1 MESDYIDSGNTFLF
15 YFGASQYTCEKARWD
30 FNTSICFSMCCLI
43 WSMAPWLHFEWIDA
57 SLNVFLLLCTVSH
70 SSYFN
75 GYVKT
80 FPKRISLLFKFQIVS
95 LENGS
100 NNFPFPVFLLADCS
114 YVSAVL
120 TTRWFF
126 SLQSNSIFFSTC
138 TTVFL
143 SLTPMGWHNFCI
155 LVIQISLYLYGWTS
169 EKNWT
174 GIHILASESSWF
186 HYIIKI
192 SRKTDHSEF
201 GHRD

>member
-126 SLQSNSIFFSTC
+126 SLQSNSIFFFYMHYSFSFPHSNGMAQFLYTC
-138 TTVFL
+138 DSNF
-143 SLTPMGWHNFCI
+143 SLFVWLNFRKELNWNSYSSI
-155 LVIQISLYLYGWTS
+155 WVLLIPLYYQD
-169 EKNWT
+169 
-174 GIHILASESSWF
+174 F
-186 HYIIKI
+186 
-192 SRKTDHSEF
+192 
-201 GHRD
+201 